1 MLCCAVL
8 CCGVV
13 QPVLSL
19 YIVVEIIITAVS
31 AMEALRP
38 LLLYRFLV
46 IIFAYEV
53 RYGALLVRP
62 HPYACTHCALYCT
75 LGAMHHVSSSSPMK
89 SATAHSWC
97 AHP

>member
-1 MLCCAVL
+1 
-8 CCGVV
+8 V

-62 HPYACTHCALYCT
+62 PLR
-75 LGAMHHVSSSSPMK
+75 LGPWHMLAV
-89 SATAHSWC
+89 AVAVVYRVR
-97 AHP
+97 